1 MPPLFLCLFIM
12 KTLRSNLREVTA
24 VYKTVSGVPNIKITC
39 SQDAARCFRQIYPVD
54 LNIREA
60 MVVLYLNNANITM
73 GYSVIGIGGITATYV
88 DIRLILRDALL
99 TQSTS
104 IILCHNH
111 PSGSLKPSQADINLT
126 KKIKSAAEVMDIS
139 ILDHLILTE
148 SEYYSFADMGDL

>member
-1 MPPLFLCLFIM
+1 
-12 KTLRSNLREVTA
+12 
-24 VYKTVSGVPNIKITC
+24 
-39 SQDAARCFRQIYPVD
+39 
-54 LNIREA
+54 